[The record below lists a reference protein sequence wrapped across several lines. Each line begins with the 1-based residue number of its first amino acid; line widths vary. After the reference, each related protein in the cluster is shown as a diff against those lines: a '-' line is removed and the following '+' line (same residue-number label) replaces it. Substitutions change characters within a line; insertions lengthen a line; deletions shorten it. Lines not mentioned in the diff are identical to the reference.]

1 MSVHH
6 APPVAYP
13 VRRALLPTVL
23 ALGIWVSGL
32 ALFVV
37 WRAGFQEPDW
47 RTLILACLL
56 VATGAGVI
64 LGTRQQA
71 TGRLHWDGAV
81 WGWESD
87 RMPTQLEA
95 ASLMVVA
102 DLQLLIIVRMTLQRS
117 RPVWLGVNRIDFPE
131 RWLDFRR
138 AIHLPGKAVPL
149 PESTSN
155 AVTRALRPVA
165 AFEPVVDLTSTRF
178 NQ

>member
-1 MSVHH
+1 M
-6 APPVAYP
+6 
-13 VRRALLPTVL
+13 
-23 ALGIWVSGL
+23 ALGVWVSGL

-37 WRAGFQEPDW
+37 WRAELQGSDW
-47 RTLILACLL
+47 RALILACLL

-71 TGRLHWDGAV
+71 AGRLHWDGAV
-81 WGWESD
+81 WGWEPD

-95 ASLMVVA
+95 ASLMVVV
-102 DLQLLIIVRMTLQRS
+102 DLQRLIIVRMTLQRS
-117 RPVWLGVNRIDFPE
+117 LPVWLGVRGADFPE

-155 AVTRALRPVA
+155 VLTRALRPVA
-165 AFEPVVDLTSTRF
+165 ALEPVVDPTSTRF

>member
-13 VRRALLPTVL
+13 VRCALLPTVL

-47 RTLILACLL
+47 RTLIFSFLL

-64 LGTRQQA
+64 LGTRQPA

-81 WGWESD
+81 WGWEPD

-95 ASLMVVA
+95 ASMVVVA
-102 DLQLLIIVRMTLQRS
+102 DLQRLIIVRLTLQRS
-117 RPVWLGVNRIDFPE
+117 RPIWLGVNRADFPE
-131 RWLDFRR
+131 HWLDFRR
-138 AIHLPGKAVPL
+138 AIHLPGKAAPL
-149 PESTSN
+149 PESPGNVS
-155 AVTRALRPVA
+155 TRALRPVA
-165 AFEPVVDLTSTRF
+165 ALEPVVDPTSTRL